1 MSLQNNRIVVV
12 DALRGFALAGIVLV
26 HFVEQFLGGPIPQE
40 ETGVMLQGIP
50 DYIIMGILQIFF
62 IGKFFALFSILFG
75 LSFYIQMESAATRGQ
90 PYMLRF
96 LWRLI
101 ILLVIGLFHSL
112 FYRGDILTVY
122 VAVGLFLP
130 LFYRLSNK
138 WILSISCILLFGI
151 GRFLIFGLHGS
162 EGFFGLM
169 EFEQDSEFSK
179 AYFRILKE
187 GTLLRVFHDNITNG
201 LLMKIEYQFGIFN
214 RGYLTFALFL
224 VGMLLGR
231 IQLFTRLKELQ
242 RKLKEYMWYSL
253 GFGLVCLVLVAVL
266 FSQASQPIN
275 FDSWYIMIAL
285 HTMDLMNLGLTGF
298 IMIGFLL
305 IYIGKRGHWLTIL
318 APYGRMALTNYVC
331 QSLIGTF
338 IYYGWGLNLLAEVR
352 NLYTFLFG
360 FLIIAFQVI
369 ISKWWLTK
377 FYYGPLEWLWRCL
390 TWWKWMPFVRS

>member
-187 GTLLRVFHDNITNG
+187 GILLQVFHDNITNG

>member
-187 GTLLRVFHDNITNG
+187 GTLLQVFHDNITNG

-305 IYIGKRGHWLTIL
+305 IYIRKRGHWLTIL